1 MDKRY
6 QEMLDEVRASDRLRQ
21 EVMNMTNMDRTEK
34 KRRHLPRA
42 AVIAAA
48 IAVMMTGT
56 ALAVAVAFPGS
67 LLGWFEQQWQEISGN
82 TMPEAQVELIESLT
96 QPVGVSDTQEG
107 VTVTLDSITV
117 GDSALWLMLK
127 AEGEFNLGEEV
138 TAHYFGPEDLAFAES
153 PDTNDAPG
161 GNGFDYAFSGI
172 AEDGKLTMLLRY
184 TITLTGENTLLD
196 GGDATLYLEDLI
208 YDETTLVEGEWALPF
223 TIQPVDEQSL
233 LTLDSATVPARDHS
247 EDEGEAVTAELQDI
261 RVSATGIRFVQA
273 KDEQMYYPEL
283 DSVILSD
290 GTEVRMDGGGSRW
303 SEAVGEGV
311 WASDYYWK
319 LPVDLSQ
326 VEALRFG
333 RTLIPLR

>member
-6 QEMLDEVRASDRLRQ
+6 QEMFDEVRASDKLRK

-34 KRRHLPRA
+34 RRRHLPRA
-42 AVIAAA
+42 AVIAAV

-67 LLGWFEQQWQEISGN
+67 LLGWFEQQWQEISGK
-82 TMPEAQVELIESLT
+82 TMPEAQAELIESLT

-127 AEGEFNLGEEV
+127 AEGDFTLGEEV
-138 TAHYFGPEDLAFAES
+138 TAHYFGPEDLVFAEN

-161 GNGFDYAFSGI
+161 GNGFDYAFSGV
-172 AEDGKLTMLLRY
+172 AEDGKLTLLLRY
-184 TITLTGENTLLD
+184 TTTLTGEDTLLG
-196 GGDATLYLEDLI
+196 GGDATLHLQDFI
-208 YDETTLVEGEWALPF
+208 YDDTILVAGEWTLPF

-233 LTLDSATVPARDHS
+233 LTLDSATVPASDHDNGS
-247 EDEGEAVTAELQDI
+247 ADVVTTLHDI
-261 RVSATGIRFVQA
+261 QISSTGIRFTQSTE
-273 KDEQMYYPEL
+273 EQMYQPHRWA
-283 DSVILSD
+283 VTLSD
-290 GTEVRMDGGGSRW
+290 GTEICMDGGGSRW
-303 SEAVGEGV
+303 SEAVGVGV

-319 LPVDLSQ
+319 LPVNLSQ

-333 RTLIPLR
+333 RTLIPLK